1 MEKIN
6 KKILI
11 IEDDADFLN
20 ILKLKFSSEG
30 IEIITAKN
38 GEEGASAA
46 ENEKPDIVI
55 SDVLLPQMDGIT
67 MAKKIRGFN
76 KDAQII
82 FLTNINLKDS
92 EYEKDL
98 KKLGNFKHWIKSD
111 LKISDIVQKVKKLM
125 LS

>member
-1 MEKIN
+1 MEKTN